1 MFSHTFISHLYSDL
15 KYNLVLPSPL
25 NLLNITLEIVGIT
38 GLCLCVFMNRSTV
51 TFSKAVSL
59 SVNGKALCLNREND
73 GFYT

>member
-15 KYNLVLPSPL
+15 YLVLPSPL